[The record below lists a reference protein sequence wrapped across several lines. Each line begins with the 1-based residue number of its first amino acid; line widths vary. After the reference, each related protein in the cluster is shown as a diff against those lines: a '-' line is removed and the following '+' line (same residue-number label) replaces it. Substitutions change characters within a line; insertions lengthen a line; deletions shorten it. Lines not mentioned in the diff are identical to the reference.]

1 MASIRKALK
10 NIASGNKPR
19 KLFQPPSA
27 SDDAAAA
34 AAAAELELVSL
45 PNAIPKQY
53 PPQILI
59 HVILLSAAL
68 VLLPQTPIPNLPLLP
83 PARGLDKPQHP
94 FLASIT
100 ARPVLTLAWAC
111 LGAALLVPWWAGS
124 LRQWAR
130 DGTLGARSV
139 ELRLAGDPHIRRDI
153 WNACVFTAFATL
165 ALHVVIVLFGAPF
178 VQYVPHTALLALLLA
193 LYTVFPPA
201 YVLGPPRLGLP
212 LLSAS
217 AGDAVVQND
226 FWVRIFAERDARRPP
241 ERALLYPTY
250 GAFLGAWIGVI
261 PIGLDWDRPWQA
273 YPLTPAAGASLGY
286 ILGALL
292 ALGANV
298 LLFFADADRLDPS
311 VAVGGTA
318 KKGGKNRKRKD
329 GGQIKKLLTKE
340 E

>member
-1 MASIRKALK
+1 MDSIRKALK

-19 KLFQPPSA
+19 RPQPRNTSYDNTAA
-27 SDDAAAA
+27 S
-34 AAAAELELVSL
+34 EWELVSL
-45 PNAIPKQY
+45 PNAFPKQY
-53 PPQILI
+53 PPLILV

-68 VLLPQTPIPNLPLLP
+68 VLLPQTPVPNLPLPP

-94 FLASIT
+94 FLAPIT

-124 LRQWAR
+124 LRRWKH
-130 DGTLGARSV
+130 DGSLGPRSV

-153 WNACVFTAFATL
+153 WNACVFTAYATL

-178 VQYVPHTALLALLLA
+178 FRYVPHTALLALLLA
-193 LYTVFPPA
+193 VYTMFTPA
-201 YVLGPPRLGLP
+201 YVLGPPHLGLP
-212 LLSAS
+212 LLSIP

-226 FWVRIFAERDARRPP
+226 LWVRIFAERDARKPQ

-273 YPLTPAAGASLGY
+273 YPLTPAVGASLGY
-286 ILGALL
+286 MIGALL
-292 ALGANV
+292 ALGTNL
-298 LLFFADADRLDPS
+298 LLFFADTDRRLNFS
-311 VAVGGTA
+311 GAAHGTA
-318 KKGGKNRKRKD
+318 KDEIKTKKRK
-329 GGQIKKLLTKE
+329 GRGQIKNLLTKE